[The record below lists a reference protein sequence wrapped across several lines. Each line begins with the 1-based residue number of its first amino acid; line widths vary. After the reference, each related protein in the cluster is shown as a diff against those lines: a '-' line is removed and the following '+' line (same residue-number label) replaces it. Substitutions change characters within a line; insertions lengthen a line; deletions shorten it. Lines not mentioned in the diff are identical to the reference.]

1 MCEGR
6 GRNANAVFTLVT
18 RHNLDTGTMQITRG
32 LGPGDM
38 STIIVILAATLPMV
52 ICDQDARNQ
61 LFNDNLGMDT
71 MQGLSGGNNSII
83 YQGP

>member
-1 MCEGR
+1 
-6 GRNANAVFTLVT
+6 
-18 RHNLDTGTMQITRG
+18 MQITRW
-32 LGPGDM
+32 LGPEDM
-38 STIIVILAATLPMV
+38 STIIVILAATLPIIV

-71 MQGLSGGNNSII
+71 KEGFSGGNNSII

>member
-1 MCEGR
+1 
-6 GRNANAVFTLVT
+6 
-18 RHNLDTGTMQITRG
+18 
-32 LGPGDM
+32 M

-71 MQGLSGGNNSII
+71 MEISMGGMEGIFKISF
-83 YQGP
+83 

>member
-1 MCEGR
+1 
-6 GRNANAVFTLVT
+6 
-18 RHNLDTGTMQITRG
+18 
-32 LGPGDM
+32 M

-71 MQGLSGGNNSII
+71 MEMSMGGTI
-83 YQGP
+83 Q